1 MDRLLKIS
9 YLNAK
14 NLCKS
19 KEFIIGLFASFA
31 YSMLWVLVV
40 HPPKYDL
47 YGYSFEFGRVFFL
60 IVLYM
65 TVSVLR
71 DDIRFNTTKTIFTG
85 IFNRV
90 EIMFSKAISLLIL
103 GVVFYVVAEINNILA
118 ALLLYSRIGISG
130 FLSFAHWQLLIIYV
144 ITAFTM
150 GSLMLLIAAFSFS
163 DSKSVLFYIVFI
175 AMINFYTAGVTML
188 LHRQPAL
195 KEKLWG
201 YMITPFYNVVLL
213 NQGYFNIKSV
223 YINLLWAI
231 GFILV
236 SMIVVSRRE
245 IK

>member
-1 MDRLLKIS
+1 MERMLKIS
-9 YLNAK
+9 LLNTK
-14 NLCKS
+14 NICKS
-19 KEFIIGLFASFA
+19 KEFIIGLFAAFA

-47 YGYSFEFGRVFFL
+47 SGYSFEFGRVFFL
-60 IVLYM
+60 IILYM
-65 TVSVLR
+65 TVSLLR
-71 DDIRFNTTKTIFTG
+71 DDIRFNTTKTVFTG

-90 EIMFSKAISLLIL
+90 EIMFSKAISLFML
-103 GVVFYVVAEINNILA
+103 GIVFYVVAEINNVLA
-118 ALLLYSRIGISG
+118 SLFLYSRIGING
-130 FLSFAHWQLLIIYV
+130 FIAYAHWQLLITYV
-144 ITAFTM
+144 ITTVTM

-188 LHRQPAL
+188 IERQPAL

-201 YMITPFYNVVLL
+201 YMITPFYNLVLL
-213 NQGYFNIKSV
+213 NQGDFNIKSI

-231 GFILV
+231 GFVLV
-236 SMIVVSRRE
+236 SIIVVSKRE